1 MKIQLTILSIL
12 FLSASV
18 FAQDIIKFNVVYE
31 FKYVRDLEN
40 KDVPYSSNM
49 VLSLGKSSSRYCTQ
63 KMFNDNDR
71 KLLEAR
77 KKDLER
83 LQTIPAASMPT
94 VAGGPMLTVGKSGAI
109 INEEIVKYISEKR
122 ISVEA
127 KLGLKSYH
135 AEAQLQEIIW
145 NVLPETKKIGN
156 DVCQKAT
163 GSYGGR
169 QYNAWFTKDIP
180 FQDGP
185 WKLHGLPGL
194 ILEASDPANEIS
206 FTFKEISENND
217 ADLFVQSFMNSQN
230 SITAKIEDLNK
241 AKKAFEIDP
250 EGVMGAQAPNARLS
264 VRNIDNPTDK
274 TVVKIKVYNPMEL
287 R

>member
-156 DVCQKAT
+156 YV
-163 GSYGGR
+163 
-169 QYNAWFTKDIP
+169 
-180 FQDGP
+180 
-185 WKLHGLPGL
+185 
-194 ILEASDPANEIS
+194 
-206 FTFKEISENND
+206 
-217 ADLFVQSFMNSQN
+217 
-230 SITAKIEDLNK
+230 
-241 AKKAFEIDP
+241 
-250 EGVMGAQAPNARLS
+250 
-264 VRNIDNPTDK
+264 
-274 TVVKIKVYNPMEL
+274 
-287 R
+287 

>member
-1 MKIQLTILSIL
+1 MKRHPIIICFL
-12 FLSASV
+12 FIANALL
-18 FAQDIIKFNVVYE
+18 AQDVIKYNVVYE
-31 FKYVRDLEN
+31 FRYVRDLEN
-40 KDVPYSSNM
+40 KDVPYSSMM

-71 KLLEAR
+71 KILEAR
-77 KKDLER
+77 KKEMER

-94 VAGGPMLTVGKSGAI
+94 VAGGPMLTVGKSGALI
-109 INEEIVKYISEKR
+109 IEEIVKNISEKR
-122 ISVEA
+122 ISIDT

-135 AEAQLQEIIW
+135 AETELPEIKW
-145 NVLPETKKIGN
+145 TVLTETKKIGSY
-156 DVCQKAT
+156 VCQKAT

-169 QYNAWFTKDIP
+169 QYNAWFTKDIL

-194 ILEASDPANEIS
+194 ILEANDTANEIS

-217 ADLFVQSFMNSQN
+217 VENTVQSFMNSQY
-230 SITAKIEDLNK
+230 SVSVKTEDLNK

-250 EGVMGAQAPNARLS
+250 EGVMGAQAPNARLY
-264 VRNIDNPTDK
+264 VRNIDNPTEK
-274 TVVKIKVYNPMEL
+274 TVLKIKAYNPMEL
-287 R
+287 K